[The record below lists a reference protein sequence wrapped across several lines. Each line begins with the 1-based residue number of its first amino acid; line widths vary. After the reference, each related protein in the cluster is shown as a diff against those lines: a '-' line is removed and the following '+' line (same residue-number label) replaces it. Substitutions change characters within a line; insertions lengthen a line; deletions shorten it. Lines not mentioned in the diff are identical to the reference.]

1 MIELRLEGSE
11 EADDRATGHGT
22 LTVGRAWMNDLV
34 LHSSPRVSGRHGQ
47 LEERDGALWY
57 QDLGSRNGSAVLR
70 KDGSELACEP
80 GGEAVRVDYGD
91 TLLLGGQEDPSRVR
105 IRRPAADE
113 GPAARMLTT
122 LAANHPLTD
131 VARLAGND
139 PRGQSF
145 TQFLVGLMGE
155 MASGQ
160 VQELLTG
167 FLLDRFP
174 GLDLVQILDGT
185 DEPLF
190 TRQRDGSTAPT
201 GEFTAVDRQ
210 LLRRAREES
219 AAILFEGQGTDAGV
233 GFCVPLRGSGETRG
247 LLVGRGHGDNAPTTE
262 EDLQLAQT
270 LAHYAGRVLES
281 AARQEED
288 DQRIA
293 DLEHK
298 NRGLRRQL
306 QELDPQLEIIGEDPG
321 LLDALSRAR
330 QVAPYPTP
338 VLITGPSGTGKE
350 LVARAIHRFSDRN
363 DNSFLAINCG
373 ALPGNLLEAELFGHE
388 KGAFTGADRQRAG
401 LFETANQG
409 TLFLDE
415 VGEIPLTL
423 QVKLLRVLQEG
434 ELFRVGSARP
444 IRVDVRVL
452 AATNRDLEQES
463 SKGEFRDDLFYRLN
477 VFPIRLPPLRE
488 RPADVPLLAA
498 HFAEAVGARFGKGSL
513 TLSRAAVEQLAAED
527 WPGNVRELQNRIERA
542 VILCDG
548 STIEAAHVAPASGPT
563 NAAEGFQP
571 LKEARRRFTRDYVER
586 ALKVTGGVQREA
598 SRLLGV
604 DPGNLSRLLRDL
616 GLR

>member
-1 MIELRLEGSE
+1 MIELRLEGSDE
-11 EADDRATGHGT
+11 PDARATGQGS
-22 LTVGRAWMNDLV
+22 LSVGRAWMNDLV

-47 LEERDGALWY
+47 LEERDDVWWY

-70 KDGSELACEP
+70 KDGTELACEP
-80 GGEAVRVDYGD
+80 GGEAVRVEIGD
-91 TLLLGGQEDPSRVR
+91 TLLLGGQEDPAR
-105 IRRPAADE
+105 ILIRQPAKEE

-122 LAANHPLTD
+122 LAASHPLTD
-131 VARLAGND
+131 VAQLTSDTG
-139 PRGQSF
+139 RGQSF

-174 GLDLVQILDGT
+174 GLDLVQILDAA
-185 DEPLF
+185 DAPQF
-190 TRQRDGSTAPT
+190 SRQRDGRAAPT

-210 LLRRAREES
+210 LLSQARQEGT
-219 AAILFEGQGTDAGV
+219 AILFTGQGSDGGV
-233 GFCVPLRGSGETRG
+233 GFCVPLQGSSTSGSV
-247 LLVGRGHGDNAPTTE
+247 LVGRGHGDNAPTTE

-281 AARQEED
+281 AARREED
-288 DQRIA
+288 DRRIA
-293 DLEHK
+293 DLENK

-306 QELDPQLEIIGEDPG
+306 QELDPKLEIIGEDPG

-350 LVARAIHRFSDRN
+350 LVARAIHRFSDRAE
-363 DNSFLAINCG
+363 NSFLAINCG
-373 ALPGNLLEAELFGHE
+373 ALPENLLEAELFGHE
-388 KGAFTGADRQRAG
+388 KGAFTGADRQRQG
-401 LFETANQG
+401 LFETADNG

-463 SKGEFRDDLFYRLN
+463 AKGEFREDLFYRLN
-477 VFPIRLPPLRE
+477 VFPIRLPPLQE

-498 HFAEAVGARFGKGSL
+498 HFATSVGARFGKGNL

-548 STIEAAHVAPASGPT
+548 NTIEAAHVASASGP
-563 NAAEGFQP
+563 AGGDDGFLP
-571 LKEARRRFTRDYVER
+571 LKEARRRFTREYVER
-586 ALKVTGGVQREA
+586 ALKLTSGVQREA

-604 DPGNLSRLLRDL
+604 DPGNLSRLLKDL